1 MAHQEASRSKYIVAF
16 FVANFASRIA
26 AILGDDIFS
35 ASDYFNSA
43 IRTGEV
49 EQGLFAGIAISG
61 LSAAATWIAVF
72 LMFKNIYFQRM
83 LWYVIAG
90 NVFGSL
96 LGMGALSRMQNL
108 LGLTDTF
115 LFLSALFIFAIAMT
129 VPLFFY
135 VLRKDRYYP
144 PVFAIRNE
152 GVLSGDGPKAAPA
165 NLNSSSIQH
174 EPSLTQTAEPA
185 DEEMYEIALNE
196 LDNDKQVSAIYAKAL
211 ALSQGDTDKAR
222 WKYVDLRVGRLKE
235 QEAKGANLVSCKD
248 CGVSEPSERLTD
260 GLCVD
265 CIGFRAT
272 RLEAEEALE
281 KLKAKLQHCKVC
293 GVNELSETLTDG
305 VCVTCSGL
313 KKLPSAI
320 NLKQLGAEER
330 QEEDFGGSKS
340 AATIALTIG
349 VAILVGMALSID

>member
-1 MAHQEASRSKYIVAF
+1 MAHQEASRSKYIIAF
-16 FVANFASRIA
+16 FVANFASGIA
-26 AILGDDIFS
+26 ATLGNGIFS
-35 ASDYFNSA
+35 ASGYFNSA
-43 IRTGEV
+43 ISTGEV
-49 EQGLFAGIAISG
+49 GQAMLASQA
-61 LSAAATWIAVF
+61 LSSLLAAVIWIVVF

-90 NVFGSL
+90 YVIGGLFEASL
-96 LGMGALSRMQNL
+96 LSRVQKALWLTDPYFIHPVL
-108 LGLTDTF
+108 LGFVISLSVPVFFSTF
-115 LFLSALFIFAIAMT
+115 
-129 VPLFFY
+129 
-135 VLRKDRYYP
+135 RKDRYYP
-144 PVFAIRNE
+144 PVPFVQNE
-152 GVLSGDGPKAAPA
+152 GILPGGSPKAAPA

-211 ALSQGDTDKAR
+211 ALSKGDTDKAR
-222 WKYVDLRVGRLKE
+222 WKYVDLRVAKLKD

-265 CIGFRAT
+265 CIGFRAA

-281 KLKAKLQHCKVC
+281 KLKAKLQPCKVC